1 MDEGERDETGGEQ
14 ERTKRGDEA
23 DEVKGMFM
31 PGEDDFGE
39 GG

>member
-1 MDEGERDETGGEQ
+1 VRGTKRGEQ

-23 DEVKGMFM
+23 EVKGMFM
-31 PGEDDFGE
+31 PGEDGFGE